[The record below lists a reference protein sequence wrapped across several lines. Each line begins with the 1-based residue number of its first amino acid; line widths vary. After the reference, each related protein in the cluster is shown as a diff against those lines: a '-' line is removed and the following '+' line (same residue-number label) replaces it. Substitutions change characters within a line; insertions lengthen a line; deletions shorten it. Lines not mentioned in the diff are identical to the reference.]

1 MEALRRCPL
10 AIAQRLVHCAI
21 AVSTAVLDRV
31 TKTMSVALLLMNK
44 LDNSKQKGSKTA
56 QLHLPIHDLFWA
68 NLRVQLHLPPLRS
81 LDLLISPGT
90 LTLAFESGY
99 NYSLLLLCATD
110 SAGYRNETKITHYP
124 LVTDTKQRSRTLRW
138 LPTPNKDHALSAGY
152 RHQRWLPTPNND
164 HALSAGYRHQTKI
177 THSPLV
183 TDTKQRSRT
192 LRWLPTPNKDH
203 ALSAGYRHQTKITHS
218 PLVTDTKQRSH
229 TLRWLPTPNKDHA
242 LSAGYRH
249 QRSRTLRWLPK
260 PNKDHALSA
269 GFCVSTLHTNSKH
282 WFTTSF
288 LQEGAEKRCS
298 EWTLHTATL
307 MLRPWLYSSWTK
319 PWMITQ
325 IITTH

>member
-1 MEALRRCPL
+1 
-10 AIAQRLVHCAI
+10 
-21 AVSTAVLDRV
+21 
-31 TKTMSVALLLMNK
+31 MSVALLLMNK

-56 QLHLPIHDLFWA
+56 QLHLPTHDLFWA

-152 RHQRWLPTPNND
+152 RHQI
-164 HALSAGYRHQTKI
+164 KI

-203 ALSAGYRHQTKITHS
+203 T
-218 PLVTDTKQRSH
+218 
-229 TLRWLPTPNKDHA
+229 

-249 QRSRTLRWLPK
+249 QRSRTLRWLPTPK
-260 PNKDHALSA
+260 ITHSPLVTETKQRSRTLRKLLCVEPAHKLQALVYDIPPSGRCRKAMLGVDSA
-269 GFCVSTLHTNSKH
+269 HCDADASPVVVL
-282 WFTTSF
+282 F
-288 LQEGAEKRCS
+288 LN
-298 EWTLHTATL
+298 
-307 MLRPWLYSSWTK
+307 
-319 PWMITQ
+319 
-325 IITTH
+325 